1 MKKYI
6 AVLGLLALFEE
17 GQAMATNYL
26 VSNGQTSGTAQ
37 SLVAGDTSTVDA
49 GGILSL
55 AGKNNAITFNGSA
68 TVVNNGSILQTGTG
82 RAILDNAGHNSFTVT
97 NNAGAVMQ
105 TADGDVIQMS
115 KASNS
120 IVFYNYGTLTSNNA
134 SAGGAQA
141 IDFNGITSGSNA
153 LYNYASGVIQ
163 ANEADAVRPGVNGF
177 VYNDGII
184 RSTNNPGT
192 NDSSDGV
199 DLQANS
205 GITVVNATTGSQTL
219 SGTGLIEGARHGI
232 TGGNTDTT
240 TDGTFTLNVTNNR
253 GGTIQGDNGSGV
265 NIDGFNNK
273 ELVTIVNHGT
283 IVGSGMAGD
292 GDGVDVD
299 GLVNVTNTGTILSKQ
314 AFQDTSEGMTV
325 GGGTIVNSG
334 TIEGDNINGGAS
346 RGITL
351 AGIDKDPVTDAPFA
365 TPQGIY
371 GDTTVTNSG
380 LIKGQNG
387 AGIAVTGVATAYA
400 LTITNLAG
408 GTIEGGGTTEAA
420 IDTGANN
427 ATVIDYGTITA
438 DASGK
443 AINLGSGNSNLQ
455 ILGGTAVVNGDISG
469 GTGTST
475 LAIAPGAGN
484 SFNYGGV
491 ISDFSS
497 VAVGAGT
504 VTLDG
509 ANTYAGD
516 TTITGGTLV
525 VGDAASP
532 KASLAG
538 NVDVATGGTLRGHGT
553 IGGNVVNDGTV
564 APGGS
569 IGTLT
574 ITGNYTQNKD
584 GVLTVNAS
592 PDGQSD
598 RLAVGGKAT
607 ILGGGT
613 VVLAQAGNWSP
624 RTEYTILTAGQG
636 ISGQFDSVT
645 SSLAFLTPTLSYTAD
660 AVNLSLERNNIAF
673 VSLART
679 RDQAAVAVAADA
691 LGFDSPV
698 YTSLAQLDAGS
709 VPKAFDQLAG
719 QLHASMRTALLD
731 DSRYVR
737 DAINNHLLGLT
748 SAADGKQAGDA
759 NGVTAWTSA
768 WGHWGDNEGNANAAR
783 MQANGSGVLV
793 GADIG
798 VGASS
803 RLGVVAGSGQTS
815 VRVDD
820 LGSSA
825 HATATHLGFYGS
837 TAIGGFQL
845 QAGADYAWQQIDST
859 RHIAFGNFAETASG
873 RYDADTAQAYVDGG
887 YRFDLGGHATLEPYL
902 NLAEVQVKTD
912 GFTESGSSAALAVQ
926 GDTSKQTVGTL
937 GLRASFELAPD
948 GIRAHAGLGW
958 QHAWGDLVPGS
969 TQSFA
974 AGGVNSFSIDG
985 VPVAHNAMAATLGVS
1000 FPIGS
1005 RTTIDASY
1013 QGQFADHAKDQA
1025 ARMNL
1030 TVAF

>member
-6 AVLGLLALFEE
+6 AVLGLLAMFED
-17 GQAMATNYL
+17 GRALATTFEI
-26 VSNGQTSGTAQ
+26 VNGQTQTAAQNLAAGQTGTIDAGGLLSVSGTADAV
-37 SLVAGDTSTVDA
+37 LVTGSST
-49 GGILSL
+49 L
-55 AGKNNAITFNGSA
+55 
-68 TVVNNGSILQTGTG
+68 VNNGTILQTGTG
-82 RAILDNAGHNSFTVT
+82 RGIRDNTGNLTLTVT
-97 NNAGAVMQ
+97 NNVGALMQ
-105 TADGDVIQMS
+105 AADSDVIQMNKKS
-115 KASNS
+115 SN
-120 IVFYNYGTLTSNNA
+120 IVFRNYGTLDSKNA

-141 IDFNGITSGSNA
+141 IDFNAITTGSNV
-153 LYNYASGVIQ
+153 LYNYATGIIE
-163 ANEADAVRPGVNGF
+163 ATEADAVRPGVNGF
-177 VYNDGII
+177 VYNDGIM

-219 SGTGLIEGARHGI
+219 AGTGLIEGARHGI

-240 TDGTFTLNVTNNR
+240 SDGTFTLNVTNNL
-253 GGTIQGDNGSGV
+253 GGTIQGDNGSGI

-273 ELVTIVNHGT
+273 ELVTIVNHGM
-283 IVGSGMAGD
+283 IVGNGMAGD

-299 GLVNVTNTGTILSKQ
+299 GLVNITNTGTILSKQ
-314 AFQDTSEGMTV
+314 AFQDTSEGVTV

-334 TIEGDNINGGAS
+334 TIEGDNVNGGAS

-387 AGIAVTGVATAYA
+387 AGIAVTGAATAYA

-427 ATVIDYGTITA
+427 ATVINYGTITA

-484 SFNYGGV
+484 GFNYGGV
-491 ISDFSS
+491 ISDFST
-497 VAVGAGT
+497 VAIGAGT

-509 ANTYAGD
+509 ANTYSGD

-538 NVDVATGGTLRGHGT
+538 NVDVAAGGTLSGHGT

-574 ITGNYTQNKD
+574 IAGNYTQNKD
-584 GVLTVNAS
+584 GVLTVNAT

-613 VVLAQAGNWSP
+613 IVLAQAGNWAP
-624 RTEYTILTAGQG
+624 RTQYTLLTAGQG

-645 SSLAFLTPTLSYTAD
+645 SSLAFLTPTLSYTAN
-660 AVNLSLERNNIAF
+660 AVNLSLERNDIAF

-691 LGFDSPV
+691 LGFDSQV
-698 YTSLAQLDAGS
+698 YTSLAQLDAGA
-709 VPKAFDQLAG
+709 VPRAFDQLTG
-719 QLHASMRTALLD
+719 QLHASTRTALLD

-748 SAADGKQAGDA
+748 SAADGQQAGDA
-759 NGVTAWTSA
+759 HDVTAWTTA
-768 WGHWGDNEGNANAAR
+768 WGHWGDNDGNGNAAR

-793 GADIG
+793 GADLG

-837 TAIGGFQL
+837 TAVGGFQL
-845 QAGADYAWQQIDST
+845 QAGADYAWQKIDST
-859 RHIAFGNFAETASG
+859 RRIAFGNFAETASG

-887 YRFDLGGHATLEPYL
+887 YRFDIGAHSTLEPYL
-902 NLAEVQVKTD
+902 NLAEVQVRTD
-912 GFTESGSSAALAVQ
+912 GFAESGSTAALVVQ

-937 GLRASFELAPD
+937 GLRASFELGPD

-985 VPVAHNAMAATLGVS
+985 VPVAHNALATTLGLS